1 MYGKL
6 LAKSKRG
13 KKGAGT
19 VAASA
24 AKAPPGYSL
33 APGSKKGRYR
43 KKVAGRWQYYDP
55 NKTSTKTHAAKV
67 AALAESLKGAP
78 ASLTDVIHAAALGDF
93 ARASKL
99 GMAYKANHHK
109 IDELIELLHVAEVAA
124 HQPIHIAAH
133 AVGSAAH
140 AVASAVGG
148 AGHLLQQAMG
158 AFAMGGTDWLAKG
171 GEDDEDDEDKE
182 EEARDK
188 KIAQENGED
197 DDEGDGDDDEDAA
210 EDRKEQ
216 ARDSFNAS
224 MSFGALI
231 RKSVAHKYVSR
242 SPDGSGGWRY
252 RYATDVRN
260 NMGSVAAAQD
270 ARAELEAN
278 AGHHGRAL
286 LAARAKSGKTPF
298 LDKLVGRSKTHE
310 METHEAGYRES
321 LEDAKM
327 LKEADKFHTSGAEY
341 DDVPSLGD
349 KMLAAFVGR

>member
-109 IDELIELLHVAEVAA
+109 IDELIGCCTS
-124 HQPIHIAAH
+124 PR
-133 AVGSAAH
+133 
-140 AVASAVGG
+140 
-148 AGHLLQQAMG
+148 LQR
-158 AFAMGGTDWLAKG
+158 T
-171 GEDDEDDEDKE
+171 
-182 EEARDK
+182 
-188 KIAQENGED
+188 
-197 DDEGDGDDDEDAA
+197 
-210 EDRKEQ
+210 
-216 ARDSFNAS
+216 
-224 MSFGALI
+224 
-231 RKSVAHKYVSR
+231 SR
-242 SPDGSGGWRY
+242 STSR
-252 RYATDVRN
+252 RTQL
-260 NMGSVAAAQD
+260 VARRTQLV
-270 ARAELEAN
+270 AR
-278 AGHHGRAL
+278 R
-286 LAARAKSGKTPF
+286 TP
-298 LDKLVGRSKTHE
+298 
-310 METHEAGYRES
+310 
-321 LEDAKM
+321 
-327 LKEADKFHTSGAEY
+327 
-341 DDVPSLGD
+341 
-349 KMLAAFVGR
+349 